1 MISIAI
7 TIYLWWRLQEYSFL
21 LKVQD
26 KFINFSRTE
35 IEVVGGVWIN
45 FNITQTRP
53 DQTRPDTPHTSILS
67 LSHSLEV
74 LSNMDFELIDSQR
87 ASLTN
92 RKIDEK
98 LINFEASLG
107 SGREGGEGQARWDW
121 LLARQQLKVIQGVF
135 VVPGLAGLGWTGKD
149 LNIWRLISC
158 ITSDT
163 RAE

>member
-1 MISIAI
+1 MRLLEVFELISI
-7 TIYLWWRLQEYSFL
+7 LP
-21 LKVQD
+21 
-26 KFINFSRTE
+26 
-35 IEVVGGVWIN
+35 
-45 FNITQTRP
+45 RP

-107 SGREGGEGQARWDW
+107 SGREGGEGQARWD
-121 LLARQQLKVIQGVF
+121 
-135 VVPGLAGLGWTGKD
+135 
-149 LNIWRLISC
+149 
-158 ITSDT
+158 
-163 RAE
+163 